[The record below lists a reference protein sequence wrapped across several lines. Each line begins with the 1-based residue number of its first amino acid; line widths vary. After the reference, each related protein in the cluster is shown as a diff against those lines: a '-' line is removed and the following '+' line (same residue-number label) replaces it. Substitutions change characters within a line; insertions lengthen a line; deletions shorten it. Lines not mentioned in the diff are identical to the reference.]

1 MKIEKNSAVTMQFK
15 LTEASGKVIEN
26 SGKPAVYL
34 HGGYGNTLPKIEEA
48 LDGKEAGYAVTLNLS
63 AADAFGVYDEA
74 LLRTL
79 PKKQFPPGV
88 KLGGQLEGRGD
99 DGSVQVFTVMKI
111 KGDTVYMDANH
122 PLAGKDIRFEL
133 KVLSVRA
140 ATEEEITHQHVH
152 GEHGHQH

>member
-1 MKIEKNSAVTMQFK
+1 
-15 LTEASGKVIEN
+15 
-26 SGKPAVYL
+26 
-34 HGGYGNTLPKIEEA
+34 
-48 LDGKEAGYAVTLNLS
+48 
-63 AADAFGVYDEA
+63 
-74 LLRTL
+74 
-79 PKKQFPPGV
+79 
-88 KLGGQLEGRGD
+88 
-99 DGSVQVFTVMKI
+99 VQVFTVMKI